1 MLRCRLDCTG
11 MPPCGR
17 RCLEALV
24 ALSDEEVTRI
34 VAVAIGETLM
44 ADSAVV
50 DAAGTKIGVCRR
62 TV

>member
-1 MLRCRLDCTG
+1 